1 MGQSLKYLHIIHNP
15 KTEEQPP
22 NEKKVEQL
30 PNEKL
35 PEQLPEE
42 LPEQLP
48 NEKLPEQ
55 LPNEKKVEELPEKV
69 PEKLPH
75 PPNDIEMG
83 QSLKY
88 LHIIHNPKKTNNTPN
103 NIFKSK
109 SGELSKNILENK

>member
-15 KTEEQPP
+15 KTEEQLP
-22 NEKKVEQL
+22 NEKLPEKP

-35 PEQLPEE
+35 PEQLPD
-42 LPEQLP
+42 
-48 NEKLPEQ
+48 EKLPEQ